1 MFKCIVSFNP
11 HISSTELGII
21 PVLQFDKMGKEKY
34 LNNVV
39 YNLSVAETGFDSNLW
54 LQS

>member
-21 PVLQFDKMGKEKY
+21 PVLQFDKMGYANFFLEDMVFSLIKVLIK
-34 LNNVV
+34 
-39 YNLSVAETGFDSNLW
+39 
-54 LQS
+54 